1 MKLPAARN
9 SEKNNLRM
17 GILKKCLSSLVA
29 FIFVFTGCFMINV
42 PVYAAGSYTING
54 KTVRYTD
61 FSSSI
66 N

>member
-1 MKLPAARN
+1 MK

-42 PVYAAGSYTING
+42 PVYAAELGPVCVQGKRDFQYT
-54 KTVRYTD
+54 V
-61 FSSSI
+61 
-66 N
+66 